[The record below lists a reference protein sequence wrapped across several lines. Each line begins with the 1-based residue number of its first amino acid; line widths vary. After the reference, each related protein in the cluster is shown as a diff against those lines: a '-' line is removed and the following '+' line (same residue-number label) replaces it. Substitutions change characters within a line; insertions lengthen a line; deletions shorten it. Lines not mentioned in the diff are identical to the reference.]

1 MSSDYAQ
8 EKHFGGKKD
17 YRASEGS
24 VEEVPYVGSVVPII
38 EDLLGGLRSTG
49 TYIGASN
56 IKDFGKCATLIKV
69 NRIHDKF

>member
-1 MSSDYAQ
+1 MMTD
-8 EKHFGGKKD
+8 KIIIH
-17 YRASEGS
+17 
-24 VEEVPYVGSVVPII
+24 YVGSVIPII